1 MEGIYYIQ
9 ACLIESWKIIYVDS
23 LDLDAHYFPRL
34 PSTPSGIV
42 IKFIYRV
49 SGLSCP
55 EAQAYLTVIFHSFL
69 HNNNINSDYILGAN
83 IYFTPHSIFS
93 SYF

>member
-34 PSTPSGIV
+34 LSTPSGIV
-42 IKFIYRV
+42 IKFI
-49 SGLSCP
+49 
-55 EAQAYLTVIFHSFL
+55 
-69 HNNNINSDYILGAN
+69 
-83 IYFTPHSIFS
+83 
-93 SYF
+93 